1 MCRGAP
7 TSRGP
12 EVGEAFR
19 PLVPVEAVYLSYVAA
34 ISYILAATSDAQ
46 TLAGPQIRILERIL
60 PLENPVE
67 FDAFLRGSNKVTK
80 TGKIMQF
87 ESVQI
92 QPGNVRQT
100 KLYEYNSE
108 LSRLEYVKGIE
119 CKNCEGGVKIAF
131 DRLNEKSDLYHYWCI
146 GRP

>member
-1 MCRGAP
+1 MTPIFSQFSSGGGGRAAGFGMGPMGA
-7 TSRGP
+7 G
-12 EVGEAFR
+12 
-19 PLVPVEAVYLSYVAA
+19 AA
-34 ISYILAATSDAQ
+34 QFLLYDSA
-46 TLAGPQIRILERIL
+46 
-60 PLENPVE
+60 E
-67 FDAFLRGSNKVTK
+67 FDAFVEGSNKVTK

-87 ESVQI
+87 KSIQI

-146 GRP
+146 GGP

>member
-1 MCRGAP
+1 MILFTRFYP
-7 TSRGP
+7 DKT
-12 EVGEAFR
+12 
-19 PLVPVEAVYLSYVAA
+19 YVA
-34 ISYILAATSDAQ
+34 LK
-46 TLAGPQIRILERIL
+46 AGAG
-60 PLENPVE
+60 NKYGKNAE
-67 FDAFLRGSNKVTK
+67 FDAFLEGSNKVTK

-87 ESVQI
+87 KSIQI

-100 KLYEYNSE
+100 ILYEYNSE